1 MALYLKVSNSL
12 EKLADS
18 LSADLQT
25 AGSGVFDPYYIVTQT
40 DGMNNWLKLQLA
52 DRLGIAANCRFL
64 KPNELIHLLYFL
76 LGGPSAALLS
86 ATNLSWLLFKLLG
99 EREFI
104 SKFPYIADYFRNAG
118 PEADTRRMAL
128 AERVADLFDQYQVYR
143 PEMIRQ
149 WNAGITS
156 GDPDHTWQQ
165 FLWVRAKQEAGE
177 ALPDKTV
184 VGSWILD
191 KLKQPAAQASLK
203 ARFPCVQL
211 FGLSIIT
218 AYHVQILYE
227 LSAIV
232 DVRFYFINPAP
243 EVYWFDDRSEKQLAG
258 WRQKGYKLAES
269 SITGN
274 TLLTSWGRVIQ
285 DSFALFFRHDEFL
298 NAHEVIEVVPPA
310 PDSLLHKVQ
319 HDIFNAATA
328 DRHLLSRQDVGDG
341 SIVIN
346 ACYTIAREVEVLYNY
361 LVHLVDEQKELLSPR
376 DIVVMVSNIDSYAPY
391 IKAVFNNAPHKF
403 RYIIADES
411 YNESDNIFTALH
423 AILSLQEENFKAEA
437 VLQLLDSSLI
447 RRRFDLVDIGR
458 IRAVVDAA
466 NIRFGLEGRQE
477 DETHLVSWVYGI
489 KRIVFGI
496 CMSGDLEY
504 DDGTD
509 RFYPLDLLEGS
520 EALEIIR
527 FCHFAEVLMDSIRER
542 AAARTIAGWVK
553 YVEEVLYNLVL
564 EPEEDTDDDYHALMK
579 HLAEY
584 NLLHEYMTEAV
595 TFDVFAHNF
604 LQLLSGTT
612 RTGLFANG
620 GITFC
625 SLIPMRSIP
634 FKVVALLGLDYD
646 KFPRKEQ
653 PASFNL
659 MTRQREKGDR
669 NVKENDKHLFLET
682 ILSARK
688 YLYIS
693 YLGQHAKDNSILPP
707 SALIDELLDYIEAGA
722 EAPDEVRSQ
731 LVTRHPLQG
740 FSHLYATG
748 NKRLYSYLNAIP
760 PSNRSV
766 LLTDKPAD
774 KPDFSEVALDDLV
787 RFFKHPLKVYYN
799 KVLNIYYD
807 DRQVLLDETE
817 LFELDRLQQWAL
829 KNRLLTDPAPE
840 LLQRKLVMK
849 GELPLKNM
857 AAVAIQEVEAV
868 VTPVRSLYAACTGT
882 AEAAT
887 IQVALR
893 MGESVLKGALQG
905 VFNKKLVQVS
915 WSKNETKYLIE
926 AYIRYLAGVAM
937 GELTGACFLSGA
949 RKEAAFEAAPVT
961 KTEARERLSRLVEIY
976 KAGLTALSPFYPDFD
991 IKPGQVADLDLEG
1004 FRKQV
1009 NKKLER
1015 SDDPYIVPEYHKGF
1029 YNDEAALEQYKAVAM
1044 QVLVPLEE
1052 VFPGYFE

>member
-1 MALYLKVSNSL
+1 MALLLKVSNSL

-18 LSADLQT
+18 LSDDLRT
-25 AGSGVFDPYYIVTQT
+25 AGDGVFDPYYIITQT

-64 KPNELIHLLYFL
+64 KPNELIHQLYYL
-76 LGGPSAALLS
+76 LGGSYTAMLS

-99 EREFI
+99 EKEFI

-143 PEMIRQ
+143 PEMVRQ
-149 WNAGITS
+149 WNDGITS
-156 GDPDHTWQQ
+156 GDPDHSWQQ
-165 FLWVRAKQEAGE
+165 YLWTRAKKEARDS
-177 ALPDKTV
+177 LPDKTI
-184 VGSWILD
+184 VGSLILD
-191 KLKQPAAQASLK
+191 KLKQPAAQANLQ
-203 ARFPCVQL
+203 ARLPRVQL

-227 LSAIV
+227 LSAII
-232 DVRFYFINPAP
+232 DVHFYFINPAP
-243 EVYWFDDRSEKQLAG
+243 LVYWFDDRNEKQLVS

-298 NAHEVIEVVPPA
+298 NAHEVIDIVPPE

-319 HDIFNAATA
+319 HDIFNAATT
-328 DRHLLSRQDVGDG
+328 DRNLLSRTDISDG
-341 SIVIN
+341 SLVIN
-346 ACYTIAREVEVLYNY
+346 ACYTVAREVEVLYNY
-361 LVHLVDEQKELLSPR
+361 LVHLVDQQKELLSPR
-376 DIVVMVSNIDSYAPY
+376 DIVVMVSNIDTYAPY
-391 IKAVFNNAPHKF
+391 IKAIFSNAPYKF

-423 AILSLQEENFKAEA
+423 AILSLHEENFKAEA

-447 RRRFDLVDIGR
+447 RRRFGLSDIAR
-458 IRAVVDAA
+458 IREVVDAA
-466 NIRFGLEGRQE
+466 NIRFGLEGRLD

-489 KRIVFGI
+489 KRILFGV
-496 CMSGDLEY
+496 CMSGEMVY
-504 DDGTD
+504 DDGVD

-520 EALEIIR
+520 EALDIIR

-542 AAARTIAGWVK
+542 SASRNIAGWVK
-553 YVEEVLYNLVL
+553 YVEEVLHNLIL

-584 NLLHEYMTEAV
+584 NLLHEYMTEVVA
-595 TFDVFAHNF
+595 FDVFTHNL

-634 FKVVALLGLDYD
+634 FKVVALMGLDYD
-646 KFPRKEQ
+646 QFPRKEQ

-659 MTRQREKGDR
+659 MSRQRQKGDR

-682 ILSARK
+682 ILSARQ

-693 YLGQHAKDNSILPP
+693 YLGQHAKDNSVLPP
-707 SALIDELLDYIEAGA
+707 SALIDELIDYIEAGA
-722 EAPDEVRSQ
+722 DVPDEVRDQ
-731 LVTRHPLQG
+731 LITLQPLQG
-740 FSHLYATG
+740 FSHQYATG
-748 NKRLYSYLNAIP
+748 NRRLYSYLNTSA
-760 PSNRSV
+760 PSDKPV

-774 KPDFSEVALDDLV
+774 ELDFSEISLDDLV
-787 RFFKHPLKVYYN
+787 RFFKNPFKVYYN
-799 KVLNIYYD
+799 KVLDIYYD
-807 DRQVLLDETE
+807 DKQVLLNDTE
-817 LFELDRLQQWAL
+817 LFGLDHLQQWTL
-829 KNRLLTDPAPE
+829 KNRLLSETEPE
-840 LLQRKLVMK
+840 VLQHKLLMM

-857 AAVAIQEVEAV
+857 ATVAVKQVEKV
-868 VTPVRSLYAACTGT
+868 VAPVRTLYAACTGQ
-882 AEAAT
+882 AEAST
-887 IQVALR
+887 VQVVIAIDN
-893 MGESVLKGALQG
+893 SVLKGAIQG
-905 VFNKKLVQVS
+905 VFNRKLVQVS

-926 AYIRYLAGVAM
+926 TYIRYLAGVAV
-937 GELTGACFLSGA
+937 GELTGACFISGA
-949 RKEAAFEAAPVT
+949 KREATFNAAPI
-961 KTEARERLSRLVEIY
+961 KKEEAIERLTKLVAIY
-976 KAGLTALSPFYPDFD
+976 KAGLETLTPFYPDLD
-991 IKPGQVADLDLEG
+991 IKPGQVSDMDFEK
-1004 FRKQV
+1004 FSKV
-1009 NKKLER
+1009 VDKKLDTSE
-1015 SDDPYIVPEYHKGF
+1015 DPYILPEYNKGF
-1029 YNDEAALEQYKAVAM
+1029 YDREEVLEQYKAIAM

-1052 VFPGYFE
+1052 VFPGYYD